1 MIRLMRLRL
10 ITTLAPAVLVMS
22 AIGASPAQADA
33 ADVTGGRV
41 SVPSVVTTT
50 AKCTKVPVS
59 WDLSAL
65 PAESS
70 WKLDLTSDVGGSIAA
85 SGTGPEKGGDT
96 VQWCQADKP
105 GTFHVTGTLQVN
117 DVNQEPVAADDINL
131 TFKTRRMTTKA
142 TIKIGDSTPK
152 VLQGTNVR
160 GCVTVGTKRRAGR
173 AVAVEYRWIKSK
185 KWSRVASGATGANG
199 CYTEGVAA
207 TATGTYLIRVRV
219 PGDSISK
226 TGLSKVIR
234 IKAHD

>member
-1 MIRLMRLRL
+1 MRLRL
-10 ITTLAPAVLVMS
+10 ITSLAPAVLVLS
-22 AIGASPAQADA
+22 AIAASPAQADA
-33 ADVTGGRV
+33 GDVTGGRI

-50 AKCTKVPVS
+50 ARCTKVPVS

-70 WKLDLTSDVGGSIAA
+70 WKLALKSDVGGSIAA
-85 SGTGPEKGGDT
+85 SGTGPGKGSDT

-117 DVNQEPVAADDINL
+117 DVNQEPVAADEINL

-142 TIKIGDSTPK
+142 TITIGDSTPK
-152 VLQGTNVR
+152 VEQGTNVR
-160 GCVTVGTKRRAGR
+160 GCVTVGAKRRAGR
-173 AVAVEYRWIKSK
+173 AVAVEYRWIKNK
-185 KWSRVASGATGANG
+185 KWSRIANTATGTTG
-199 CYTEGVAA
+199 CYTQAVAA
-207 TATGTYLIRVRV
+207 TGTGTYLIRVRV

-234 IKAHD
+234 IKVHS